1 MSNGYRSL
9 GIATLAAALL
19 IAFGL
24 GAYWMGLPYPQE
36 RYQPYQSSDKVEN
49 GATTTVSNITVPAV
63 ERTPCHNPKSET
75 ESDLCAQ
82 WRSAVAAEKS
92 ADWTFYGFWATLAG
106 MALLTW
112 QIMLTRE
119 AVQDTGNAT
128 LAMQA
133 ANDHEFR
140 AWLDFELTDV
150 DLTITDQITC
160 IPHIAIKNLGRS
172 PATFVTC
179 IPAIK
184 LHGVSFKLPNL
195 NDDMDKQTR
204 KFDGIPGK
212 QSNTIFPGKEA
223 QMQYPAECINLAALK
238 IYQTDPNPSIW
249 ITLAV
254 RVSYYTF
261 GKIRWTDHYFKIGGY
276 TETPHLYLPGLD
288 SRNSTHTIAVNPQSG
303 GMVT

>member
-1 MSNGYRSL
+1 MPNGYRGL
-9 GIATLAAALL
+9 GIAALAAALL

-24 GAYWMGLPYPQE
+24 GAYWTGLPNPQQ
-36 RYQPYQSSDKVEN
+36 RYQSYQHSKADEGRALSTVAN
-49 GATTTVSNITVPAV
+49 VATTVV
-63 ERTPCHNPKSET
+63 ERTPCNKPKSET

-82 WRSAVAAEKS
+82 WRAAKAAEKS
-92 ADWTFYGFWATLAG
+92 AEWTVYGFWATLAG

-112 QIMLTRE
+112 QIILTRE
-119 AVQDTGNAT
+119 AVKDTGDAT

-140 AWLDFELTDV
+140 AWLDFELTHV
-150 DLTITDQITC
+150 DLTITDQVIC
-160 IPHIAIKNLGRS
+160 IPHITIKNLGRS

-195 NDDMDKQTR
+195 NDEMERQTR
-204 KFDGIPGK
+204 VFDEIPGK

-223 QMQYPAECINLAALK
+223 QMQYPAECINLDALK
-238 IYQTDPNPSIW
+238 VYQANSNPSIW
-249 ITLAV
+249 VTLAV

-261 GKIRWTDHYFKIGGY
+261 NKIRWTDHYFKIGGF
-276 TETPHLYLPGLD
+276 TVIPHLYLPGLD